1 MEENSQR
8 DRLLVVQLVT
18 GSVNISRKKRVEIA
32 KREEICHMMLILC
45 SYSEDKKRGR
55 FFEKYDFGFFEFSDF
70 RNYFFRTLSFEFFGF
85 QEIVEDDFCS
95 SEAFVGTSP
104 NCN

>member
-1 MEENSQR
+1 MKENSQR

-55 FFEKYDFGFFEFSDF
+55 FF
-70 RNYFFRTLSFEFFGF
+70 
-85 QEIVEDDFCS
+85 
-95 SEAFVGTSP
+95 
-104 NCN
+104 